1 MAGNASQTCLECGIP
16 MPLDD
21 GHEHCVLCLGPEHA
35 LLARE
40 APASCMNR
48 FILPVRTGEARA
60 RFFSVKRPAPP
71 LSQAS
76 QAKVRKIAAADVES
90 SPAAP
95 WAGSPSPFI
104 DLLGPSRAFPF
115 CGPASEPVPLDVD
128 YGEADVDEASILC
141 SDASRLSPEVPPAG
155 SPGTESGQLSFFQLL
170 ERACQALELS
180 LPEVPVSAPSR
191 FDDASRPQRSLSQV
205 LLLPDFQDLLCKQ
218 FEAPPALHHW
228 SPACKRFSATHGQE
242 RIACGPLPP
251 VDPSLAPLVAPSGS
265 LLGRAACPNRDV
277 KTMDGLLAR
286 LHRSM
291 ATRACLSNSL
301 AILSLHLRHLAC
313 QLQANS
319 DDLEGVEELL
329 STSSLLASL
338 MKHQAIATGSSLAAF
353 WVARRH
359 LWLSQSR
366 LRSDDQ
372 DCLMRL
378 PVDPAAMFGPSAAQL
393 LQQAMET
400 RRAMQE
406 MSRGLRRRLAKISG
420 PSWRPFVGA
429 AAALRLGEGAGVP
442 RDSHPAAVP
451 LLPDVSPGQAA
462 LPASLAT
469 EQRRVAWSALWADP
483 WVVSTIGQGYR
494 FQFCRRPPLTSTP
507 TFTSVADPEQ
517 CRSHVA
523 LLVSHIQA
531 LGLRLNLKKSSLEP
545 SQTTTFLGMS
555 LDSARALV
563 SLMAD
568 RQRVLRVCLAS
579 FSLHSRVRW
588 GLCLR
593 LMGWMDPLAL
603 LQMRPVQQRLLSLG
617 LCPQQSHLSTVLV
630 SRGLA
635 RALRWWRDP
644 VNLQQG
650 QAMGPVTRRQVVFSD
665 ASPVGWGAVHEGCG
679 VSGRWS
685 GPWLSRHI
693 NVLELRAAF
702 LPLQL
707 FSPRLQGFHVTVRMD
722 STMAAAYIN
731 CQGGLGSP
739 PLCNM
744 ATRLWLWAHPR
755 FLSLRAV
762 HVPGPLNTAADML
775 SRGGP
780 CPGEWRL
787 HPQIYSQG
795 LRLRQIDMIDDEV
808 TGSSRTLSSMA
819 RHI

>member
-1 MAGNASQTCLECGIP
+1 MDAALAP
-16 MPLDD
+16 MRLRGVRVLNYLDD
-21 GHEHCVLCLGPEHA
+21 WLIC
-35 LLARE
+35 
-40 APASCMNR
+40 AS
-48 FILPVRTGEARA
+48 
-60 RFFSVKRPAPP
+60 
-71 LSQAS
+71 
-76 QAKVRKIAAADVES
+76 
-90 SPAAP
+90 
-95 WAGSPSPFI
+95 
-104 DLLGPSRAFPF
+104 
-115 CGPASEPVPLDVD
+115 SE
-128 YGEADVDEASILC
+128 
-141 SDASRLSPEVPPAG
+141 
-155 SPGTESGQLSFFQLL
+155 
-170 ERACQALELS
+170 
-180 LPEVPVSAPSR
+180 
-191 FDDASRPQRSLSQV
+191 
-205 LLLPDFQDLLCKQ
+205 
-218 FEAPPALHHW
+218 
-228 SPACKRFSATHGQE
+228 
-242 RIACGPLPP
+242 
-251 VDPSLAPLVAPSGS
+251 
-265 LLGRAACPNRDV
+265 
-277 KTMDGLLAR
+277 
-286 LHRSM
+286 
-291 ATRACLSNSL
+291 
-301 AILSLHLRHLAC
+301 
-313 QLQANS
+313 
-319 DDLEGVEELL
+319 
-329 STSSLLASL
+329 
-338 MKHQAIATGSSLAAF
+338 
-353 WVARRH
+353 
-359 LWLSQSR
+359 
-366 LRSDDQ
+366 
-372 DCLMRL
+372 
-378 PVDPAAMFGPSAAQL
+378 
-393 LQQAMET
+393 
-400 RRAMQE
+400 
-406 MSRGLRRRLAKISG
+406 
-420 PSWRPFVGA
+420 
-429 AAALRLGEGAGVP
+429 
-442 RDSHPAAVP
+442 
-451 LLPDVSPGQAA
+451 
-462 LPASLAT
+462 
-469 EQRRVAWSALWADP
+469 
-483 WVVSTIGQGYR
+483 
-494 FQFCRRPPLTSTP
+494 
-507 TFTSVADPEQ
+507 EQ

-787 HPQIYSQG
+787 HPQVVVEIWRRFGSAAVDPFASRASTHCPLFFSLKADDPPWAGMPRASQP
-795 LRLRQIDMIDDEV
+795 Q
-808 TGSSRTLSSMA
+808 
-819 RHI
+819 RH